1 MKQHKSK
8 KSVVCFGEILWDNLP
23 TGRRPGGAPMNVAYH
38 LHKLGLESQL
48 ISSIGND
55 ASGEELMGFFTQI
68 GLKTD
73 LVQVD
78 QEHATSEV
86 LASVNPSNHEVTYD
100 IVSPVA
106 WDFIRW
112 QPNFET
118 LLNDAQAFVFGTL
131 SARNITSRNTLYKML
146 DHSTYRV
153 FDVNLRAP
161 HYSQEVIDALLQK
174 SNMVKLNSSELLLIA
189 QWYNPTCVKEA
200 ECVEVLFARFN
211 IDEVL
216 ITKGSQ
222 GATYYTALF
231 RYDYPAYKVSVAD
244 TIGSGDSFL
253 AAFLAMKLGDE
264 PVEITLDYAVAMG
277 AFITSQAGAC
287 PQYSKFDLER
297 FIWKKKLG
305 ISDPA

>member
-1 MKQHKSK
+1 MKSK

-23 TGRRPGGAPMNVAYH
+23 TGKKPGGAPMNVAYH
-38 LHKLGLESQL
+38 LHKLGIDSQL
-48 ISSIGND
+48 ISSIGD
-55 ASGEELMGFFTQI
+55 DQSGVELMDFLKEI

-73 LVQVD
+73 LVQID
-78 QEHATSEV
+78 QAHDTSEV
-86 LASVNPSNHEVTYD
+86 QASVNPSNHEVTYE
-100 IVSPVA
+100 IISPVA
-106 WDFIRW
+106 WDFISW

-118 LLNDAQAFVFGTL
+118 LLKEAQAFVFGTL
-131 SARNITSRNTLYKML
+131 SARNIASRNTLYQML
-146 DHSTYRV
+146 EHSAYRV

-161 HYSQEVIDALLQK
+161 HYSPEVIEALLKK
-174 SNMVKLNSSELLLIA
+174 SNLVKLNSSELLLIA
-189 QWYNPTCVKEA
+189 QWYNRACVKEA
-200 ECVEVLFARFN
+200 ECVEVLFDRFN
-211 IDEVL
+211 IEEVI
-216 ITKGSQ
+216 ITKGSH
-222 GATYYTALF
+222 GATYYTSLF
-231 RYDYPAYKVSVAD
+231 RYDYPAYAVHVAD

-305 ISDPA
+305 IFDKT

>member
-1 MKQHKSK
+1 MKSK

-23 TGRRPGGAPMNVAYH
+23 TGKKPGGAPMNVAYH
-38 LHKLGLESQL
+38 LHKLGIDSQL
-48 ISSIGND
+48 ISSIGD
-55 ASGEELMGFFTQI
+55 DQSGIELMDFLKEI

-73 LVQVD
+73 LVQID
-78 QEHATSEV
+78 QAHDTSEV
-86 LASVNPSNHEVTYD
+86 QASVNPSNHEVTYE
-100 IVSPVA
+100 IISPVA
-106 WDFIRW
+106 WDFISW

-118 LLNDAQAFVFGTL
+118 LLKEAQAFVFGTL
-131 SARNITSRNTLYKML
+131 SARNIASRNTLYQML
-146 DHSTYRV
+146 EHSAYRV

-161 HYSQEVIDALLQK
+161 HYSPEVIEALLKK
-174 SNMVKLNSSELLLIA
+174 SNLVKLNSSELLLIA
-189 QWYNPTCVKEA
+189 QWYNRACVKEA
-200 ECVEVLFARFN
+200 ECVEVLFDRFN
-211 IDEVL
+211 IEEVI
-216 ITKGSQ
+216 ITKGSH
-222 GATYYTALF
+222 GATYYTSLF
-231 RYDYPAYKVSVAD
+231 RYDYPAYAVHVAD

-305 ISDPA
+305 IFDKT

>member
-1 MKQHKSK
+1 MKNMKSK

-23 TGRRPGGAPMNVAYH
+23 TGKKPGGAPMNVAYH
-38 LHKLGLESQL
+38 LHKLGINSQL
-48 ISSIGND
+48 ISSIGD
-55 ASGEELMGFFTQI
+55 DQSGVELMGFLKEI

-73 LVQVD
+73 LVQID
-78 QEHATSEV
+78 HAYDTSEV
-86 LASVNPSNHEVTYD
+86 QASVNPGNHEVTYE
-100 IVSPVA
+100 IIAPVA
-106 WDFIRW
+106 WDFISW

-118 LLNDAQAFVFGTL
+118 LLKEAQAFVFGTL
-131 SARNITSRNTLYKML
+131 SARNPASRNTLYQML
-146 DHSTYRV
+146 EHSSYRV

-161 HYSQEVIDALLQK
+161 HYSPEVIEALLKK
-174 SNMVKLNSSELLLIA
+174 SNLVKLNSSELLLIA
-189 QWYNPTCVKEA
+189 QWYHPACVKEA
-200 ECVEVLFARFN
+200 ECVEVLFDRFN
-211 IDEVL
+211 IAEVI

-231 RYDYPAYKVSVAD
+231 RYDYPAYAVNVAD

-305 ISDPA
+305 IQQ

>member
-1 MKQHKSK
+1 MKNMKSR

-38 LHKLGLESQL
+38 LHKLGIDSQL
-48 ISSIGND
+48 VSSIGND
-55 ASGEELMGFFTQI
+55 LAGMELLEFLNNI
-68 GLKTD
+68 GLKSD
-73 LVQVD
+73 IVQID
-78 QEHATSEV
+78 RAHNTSEV
-86 LASVNPSNHEVTYD
+86 QASVNPINHEVTYE
-100 IVSPVA
+100 IISPVA
-106 WDFIRW
+106 WDFISW
-112 QPNFET
+112 QPNFEP
-118 LLNDAQAFVFGTL
+118 LLKQAHAFVFGTL
-131 SARNITSRNTLYKML
+131 SARNTVTRNTLYQML
-146 DHSTYRV
+146 EHSAYRV

-161 HYSQEVIDALLQK
+161 HYSQDVIEALLQK
-174 SNMVKLNSSELLLIA
+174 SNLVKLNSSELSLIA

-200 ECVEVLFARFN
+200 ECVEVLFDRFN
-211 IDEVL
+211 IEEVI

-231 RYDYPAYKVSVAD
+231 RYDYPAYSVNVAD

-264 PVEITLDYAVAMG
+264 PVEVTLDYAVAMG

-287 PQYSKFDLER
+287 PQYSKFDLEK

-305 ISDPA
+305 IYDAT

>member
-1 MKQHKSK
+1 MKSK

-23 TGRRPGGAPMNVAYH
+23 TGKKPGGAPMNVAYH
-38 LHKLGLESQL
+38 LHKLGIDSQL
-48 ISSIGND
+48 ISSIGD
-55 ASGEELMGFFTQI
+55 EQSGVELMGFLKEI

-73 LVQVD
+73 LVQID
-78 QEHATSEV
+78 RAHDTSEV
-86 LASVNPSNHEVTYD
+86 QASVNPDNHEVTYE
-100 IVSPVA
+100 IISPVA
-106 WDFIRW
+106 WDFISW

-118 LLNDAQAFVFGTL
+118 LLKEAQAFVFGTL
-131 SARNITSRNTLYKML
+131 STRNPATRNTLYQML
-146 DHSTYRV
+146 EHSAYRV

-161 HYSQEVIDALLQK
+161 HYSPEVIEALLKK
-174 SNMVKLNSSELLLIA
+174 SNLVKLNSSELLLIA
-189 QWYNPTCVKEA
+189 QWYNQACVKEA
-200 ECVEVLFARFN
+200 DCVEVLFDRFN
-211 IDEVL
+211 IEEVI

-222 GATYYTALF
+222 GATYYTSLF
-231 RYDYPAYKVSVAD
+231 RYDYPAYSVHVAD

-305 ISDPA
+305 IYDKT

>member
-55 ASGEELMGFFTQI
+55 ASGEELMGFFAEI

-86 LASVNPSNHEVTYD
+86 LATVNPINHEVTYD

-112 QPNFET
+112 QQNFET
-118 LLNDAQAFVFGTL
+118 LLNEAQAFVFGTL

-146 DHSTYRV
+146 DHSAYRV

-189 QWYNPTCVKEA
+189 HWYNPSCVKEA
-200 ECVEVLFARFN
+200 ECVEVLFERFN

-222 GATYYTALF
+222 GATYYTDLF

-305 ISDPA
+305 IHDPA

>member
-1 MKQHKSK
+1 MKSR

-38 LHKLGLESQL
+38 LHKLGIDSQL

-55 ASGEELMGFFTQI
+55 LAGMELMEFLNNIGVKSDIVQI
-68 GLKTD
+68 D
-73 LVQVD
+73 RVHD
-78 QEHATSEV
+78 TSEV
-86 LASVNPSNHEVTYD
+86 QASVNPDNHEVTYE
-100 IVSPVA
+100 IIAPVA
-106 WDFIRW
+106 WDFISW

-118 LLNDAQAFVFGTL
+118 LLKDAQAFVFGTL
-131 SARNITSRNTLYKML
+131 SARNTVTRNTLYQML
-146 DHSTYRV
+146 EHSAYRV

-161 HYSQEVIDALLQK
+161 HYSPEVIEALLQR
-174 SNMVKLNSSELLLIA
+174 SNLVKLNSSELLLIA

-200 ECVEVLFARFN
+200 ECVEVLFDRFN
-211 IDEVL
+211 IEEVI
-216 ITKGSQ
+216 ITKGSH
-222 GATYYTALF
+222 GATYYTSLF
-231 RYDYPAYKVSVAD
+231 RYDYPAYSVNVAD

-305 ISDPA
+305 IYDKT